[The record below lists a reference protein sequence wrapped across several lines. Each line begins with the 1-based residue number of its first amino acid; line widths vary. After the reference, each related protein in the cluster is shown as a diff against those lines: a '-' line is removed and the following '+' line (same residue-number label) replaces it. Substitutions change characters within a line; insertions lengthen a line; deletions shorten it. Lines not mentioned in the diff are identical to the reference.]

1 MAFSLCVDFGG
12 FSVMRK
18 LGSSVVSP
26 LSGRYKTGAK
36 MALGKII
43 YPTFTGASFA
53 FLLAVV
59 DKAELI
65 SASQLLQFST
75 IFYITALVLNA
86 LFSFGYYMSE
96 DKDNF
101 DDKVTNCWIIRRFS
115 SLSQWSF
122 ICATSALVVYLIDIV
137 LA

>member
-1 MAFSLCVDFGG
+1 MPHTLT
-12 FSVMRK
+12 R
-18 LGSSVVSP
+18 
-26 LSGRYKTGAK
+26 RYKTEAK

-53 FLLAVV
+53 FVLAVV

-101 DDKVTNCWIIRRFS
+101 DDKVAKYWIIRRFS

-122 ICATSALVVYLIDIV
+122 IFATTALIVYLINIV
-137 LA
+137 LASWGVVL

>member
-1 MAFSLCVDFGG
+1 MPHTLI
-12 FSVMRK
+12 
-18 LGSSVVSP
+18 
-26 LSGRYKTGAK
+26 GRYKTGAK
-36 MALGKII
+36 LALGKII

-53 FLLAVV
+53 FVLTVV

-101 DDKVTNCWIIRRFS
+101 DDKVAKYWIVRRFS

-122 ICATSALVVYLIDIV
+122 IFATTALIVYLINIV
-137 LA
+137 LASWGVVS